1 MDKPVKISPQK
12 QNLKFQ
18 IIDWKS
24 GDTNSKFEIQLFGV
38 TKSGQSVTVFVK
50 NFEPFFYIEIPDDS
64 ESDYAKF
71 VRKIAMDMGD
81 MSGYLKKHE
90 TVRKE
95 KYFGYHAHKKYR
107 FLKLVFSTEF
117 ARKKAI
123 SIIRQK
129 YQRKLRIKCY
139 ESNLEPFLK
148 FGHIQNIQFCGWV
161 KINKMKY
168 TISDREANTQLVVDA
183 DWTHVK
189 NYDSN
194 EIAPIRIASFD
205 LECISATNEFPKPE
219 NAEDHIIQIGTS
231 VLEYST
237 NETWKVMFSLN
248 ECDPIDNVEVVS
260 VQNEYDLICKWV
272 EWIKRV
278 DADIL
283 TGYNIFGFDYHYLYH
298 RAKLLGCE
306 EELLSIGRL
315 CDKDDQYV
323 EKELSSSAL
332 GKNHLKYM
340 NINGRVS
347 IDLFKILQR
356 DHKLDSYKLNFVA
369 EHFTGQTKHDVTPN
383 QIFEYQRKD
392 SAHRKIVAE
401 YCVQDCDLVIWLFQK
416 LDIVPCNKGLADVS
430 SVPLSYIILRGQGIK
445 AFSLL
450 AKECMNKGY
459 LIEDRPRGFGAQED
473 NKYLGAIVLEPQ
485 KGAYLDM
492 PVVCNDFASL
502 YPSSI
507 ISHNLSPNTH
517 IFDKKYLSSSD
528 EIEVIEWEEER
539 DDDASV
545 GTVHHEFVKPKD
557 DSDRGILPNI
567 LIFLLKVRKQ
577 TKKLMAQAET
587 EDKRS
592 VLNGLQLAYKIT
604 ANSLY
609 GQMGA
614 VVSPVYYKAV
624 ASCTTAVGRSLLLK
638 ARDCVLKEIPGTEAV
653 YGDSVSGDTPLL
665 LKNKLSGNISI
676 RTISSFGDTM
686 GSWVEYENFKP
697 FDKDLTHKQQQQL
710 GCRGYQIWVKDA
722 WVDIRRVIR
731 HKTVK
736 KMFRVLTH
744 TGVVDVTEDHS
755 LLDENGQCIKP
766 HELENSNNQHIKL
779 MHGFPGAEHNNY
791 DTQQQIS
798 VEEAYVWGFFM
809 GDGSCGGY
817 PNCKSGMKYSW
828 ALNNSDLN
836 KLDKLILKLGVA
848 EPDKEFKILDTL
860 ESSGVYKLVPVG
872 CSIKHLVGKY
882 RPIFYD
888 HGNNKIVPELI
899 INSSL
904 EVRQSF
910 LDGYYEADGDKSSVS
925 KRCDIKG
932 KIGAQGLYYL
942 WTSLGYNVSINVRTD
957 KMDIYRLNIS
967 TTTHRKNPMEVKKI
981 IHLPDTAASGEFVYD
996 IETACGRFNA
1006 GVGRLTVKNTDSVF
1020 FQFPINV
1027 DSSDKKKLEEA
1038 ERFGQLAEKKVNAIL
1053 PYPHNFEYEKIM
1065 FPFILLTK
1073 KRYCGMKYE
1082 GDIQNPKFNAMGMAL
1097 KRRDFCKVT
1106 KHILGGAIDILM
1118 TKKSVEE
1125 AADFV
1130 KENVKKT
1137 LDGEFPLDYFVLTRE
1152 LRSENYKNP
1161 EAMPHYQLV
1170 LKMRERNPGIQ
1181 ISTSERI
1188 RMVMKLVPDAGR
1200 KNILQSQ
1207 IVEDPDYL
1215 VENNERVDYRWYIT
1229 NQLRKQIIE
1238 IFSILME
1245 DPQDILDPILK
1256 EDMVVR
1262 KRIMAKMNKQIDE
1275 INRKNNNHSITN
1287 FFRVKNT

>member
-38 TKSGQSVTVFVK
+38 TKSGQSVTAFVK
-50 NFEPFFYIEIPDDS
+50 NFEPCFFIEIPDDS
-64 ESDYAKF
+64 ETDYAKF
-71 VRKIAMDMGD
+71 VRKLSMDMGD

-117 ARKKAI
+117 ARKKVI

-161 KINKMKY
+161 KINKTKY
-168 TISDREANTQLVVDA
+168 TISDREANTQLVIDVDWA
-183 DWTHVK
+183 YVK

-205 LECISATNEFPKPE
+205 LECISATNQFPKPE

-260 VQNEYDLICKWV
+260 VQNEHDLICKWA

-528 EIEVIEWEEER
+528 EIEVIEWEEGQDE
-539 DDDASV
+539 DASV

-577 TKKLMAQAET
+577 TKKMMSQAET

-653 YGDSVSGDTPLL
+653 YGD
-665 LKNKLSGNISI
+665 
-676 RTISSFGDTM
+676 
-686 GSWVEYENFKP
+686 
-697 FDKDLTHKQQQQL
+697 
-710 GCRGYQIWVKDA
+710 
-722 WVDIRRVIR
+722 
-731 HKTVK
+731 
-736 KMFRVLTH
+736 
-744 TGVVDVTEDHS
+744 
-755 LLDENGQCIKP
+755 
-766 HELENSNNQHIKL
+766 
-779 MHGFPGAEHNNY
+779 
-791 DTQQQIS
+791 
-798 VEEAYVWGFFM
+798 
-809 GDGSCGGY
+809 
-817 PNCKSGMKYSW
+817 
-828 ALNNSDLN
+828 
-836 KLDKLILKLGVA
+836 
-848 EPDKEFKILDTL
+848 
-860 ESSGVYKLVPVG
+860 
-872 CSIKHLVGKY
+872 
-882 RPIFYD
+882 
-888 HGNNKIVPELI
+888 
-899 INSSL
+899 
-904 EVRQSF
+904 
-910 LDGYYEADGDKSSVS
+910 
-925 KRCDIKG
+925 
-932 KIGAQGLYYL
+932 
-942 WTSLGYNVSINVRTD
+942 
-957 KMDIYRLNIS
+957 
-967 TTTHRKNPMEVKKI
+967 
-981 IHLPDTAASGEFVYD
+981 
-996 IETACGRFNA
+996 
-1006 GVGRLTVKNTDSVF
+1006 TDSVF

-1256 EDMVVR
+1256 EDMIVR
-1262 KRIMAKMNKQIDE
+1262 KRIMAKMNKEIDE
-1275 INRKNNNHSITN
+1275 INRKNKNHSITN